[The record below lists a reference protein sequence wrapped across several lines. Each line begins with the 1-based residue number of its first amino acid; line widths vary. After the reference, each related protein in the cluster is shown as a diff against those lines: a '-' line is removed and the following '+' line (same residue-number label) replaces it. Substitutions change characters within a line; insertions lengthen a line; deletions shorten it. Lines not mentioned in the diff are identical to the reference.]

1 MEPMVTYDENKR
13 ILFSQRLNKALDDE
27 GFPKERG
34 RAQRVK
40 ERLPFSISVNGIK
53 KWLSGDA
60 IPSTTRLSAVADI
73 ANVTP
78 EWLLS
83 GNVWAEWSVGS
94 PPPDEYVVNTT
105 QGPDIQGRV
114 PLISMVQAG
123 NFCESID
130 LLQPGDAE
138 EWIAC
143 PANHSDQSY
152 ALRVQGESMLP
163 RFTEGEIIIVD
174 PNVSPD
180 AGKFVIAKR
189 ANDQKTTFKQLMK
202 DDEDYYLKALNPDWG
217 DRYIRMSEDWHVC
230 GVVICKIDML

>member
-1 MEPMVTYDENKR
+1 MNTSERIKQRMKSLELKAKDVVKLTGASKGAVSQWVNGVTKPDGYY
-13 ILFSQRLNKALDDE
+13 LLALSKALQCD
-27 GFPKERG
+27 
-34 RAQRVK
+34 
-40 ERLPFSISVNGIK
+40 
-53 KWLSGDA
+53 
-60 IPSTTRLSAVADI
+60 PS
-73 ANVTP
+73 
-78 EWLLS
+78 WLLH
-83 GNVWAEWSVGS
+83 GNQNKVNESIQSYTAMIEHS
-94 PPPDEYVVNTT
+94 NTT
-105 QGPDIQGRV
+105 QGPEIQGRV

-130 LLQPGDAE
+130 LFQPGDAE

-180 AGKFVIAKR
+180 SGKFVIAR
-189 ANDQKTTFKQLMK
+189 RSSDQKTTFKQLMK
-202 DDEDYYLKALNPDWG
+202 DDGDYYLKALNPEWG
-217 DRYIRMSEDWHVC
+217 DRYIRMSEEWHVC